1 MMKRYIRA
9 IGVWIGALS
18 IGMAAIGCQVG
29 VVESQQ
35 LTAKAVKSFEN
46 GHFETA
52 TSTLQQALDRDPN
65 NGDALYWLAR
75 IDMKYQ
81 DYRAAQLKL
90 QSALGIAPDN
100 LMYSSALIEAHQR
113 YGERLAREGDFD
125 AAIGAFGSCARAAK
139 DHVDRDRYDAEAHLN
154 RARCLRQARDYRA
167 AAQAYEMAI
176 RANPF
181 LKDDMGTTVHY
192 KELAELYKSFGFFD
206 SAIRVLNN
214 GLLNNI
220 DDGMLEITLADVL
233 RAKGNFAES
242 LAHYERAEKYLTDKD
257 KSILR
262 AIPAMYGAGMASYG
276 LARHEESSK
285 NLRESGDLFTKSRE
299 WLNKYI
305 ESSHSSEERLR
316 RASAVQWI
324 KIIDR
329 KLEKDAIGNDIE
341 EGE

>member
-113 YGERLAREGDFD
+113 YGERLAR
-125 AAIGAFGSCARAAK
+125 
-139 DHVDRDRYDAEAHLN
+139 
-154 RARCLRQARDYRA
+154 
-167 AAQAYEMAI
+167 
-176 RANPF
+176 
-181 LKDDMGTTVHY
+181 
-192 KELAELYKSFGFFD
+192 
-206 SAIRVLNN
+206 
-214 GLLNNI
+214 
-220 DDGMLEITLADVL
+220 
-233 RAKGNFAES
+233 
-242 LAHYERAEKYLTDKD
+242 
-257 KSILR
+257 
-262 AIPAMYGAGMASYG
+262 
-276 LARHEESSK
+276 
-285 NLRESGDLFTKSRE
+285 
-299 WLNKYI
+299 
-305 ESSHSSEERLR
+305 
-316 RASAVQWI
+316 
-324 KIIDR
+324 
-329 KLEKDAIGNDIE
+329 
-341 EGE
+341 